1 MYIYLILIAAVI
13 VALTYY
19 LIVSE
24 SLSNIFLKKTNKLE
38 EQLNLS
44 YVFLNLKKI
53 LFIYFILLF
62 LIFSSVLLIFQF
74 SVIYIFAV
82 IFFLILPFLLIKKFK
97 KIQIEKMEQQ
107 LPDALMLIS
116 GGLKSGASLSTALF
130 QLTHECLPP
139 LKNEIALIIKEQKV
153 GLPLND
159 ALFNFQ
165 QRMPINS
172 VVLMT
177 TSIRIALETGGEL
190 AETLTKAAET
200 LRQINQSE
208 GKIKALTAQGK
219 MQAWVVGLMPIALI
233 LVLSQMEPEAMEKLW
248 STPAGWIALTGITLF
263 EVMGM
268 IFIRKIVNIDV

>member
-13 VALTYY
+13 VFLTYY
-19 LIVSE
+19 LIVSDGIT
-24 SLSNIFLKKTNKLE
+24 SVFLRKTSKLE

-53 LFIYFILLF
+53 LFLYFLLLIIIFAAIFF
-62 LIFSSVLLIFQF
+62 LFKFSVL
-74 SVIYIFAV
+74 YIFAA
-82 IFFLILPFLLIKKFK
+82 IFLAILPFIIIKKFK
-97 KIQIEKMEQQ
+97 KQQLEKIEQQ
-107 LPDALMLIS
+107 LPDALMLIA
-116 GGLKSGASLSTALF
+116 GGLRSGASLSTALF
-130 QLTHECLPP
+130 QLTNECLPP
-139 LKNEIALIIKEQKV
+139 LKNEIAFIIKEQKV
-153 GLPLND
+153 GLPLSD
-159 ALFNFQ
+159 ALLNFQ
-165 QRMPINS
+165 KRMPINA

-233 LVLSQMEPEAMEKLW
+233 FVLCQMEPEAMDKLW
-248 STPAGWIALTGITLF
+248 STPAGWIALTGILIF
-263 EVMGM
+263 EVFGM
-268 IFIRKIVNIDV
+268 IFIRKIVDIDV

>member
-62 LIFSSVLLIFQF
+62 LILGSVLLIFQF

-97 KIQIEKMEQQ
+97 KIQIEKMDQQ

-153 GLPLND
+153 GLPLNE

-233 LVLSQMEPEAMEKLW
+233 LVLNQMEPEAMDKLW
-248 STPAGWIALTGITLF
+248 STTAGWIALTGIALF

>member
-13 VALTYY
+13 VFLTYY

-24 SLSNIFLKKTNKLE
+24 GVTSVFLRKTSKLE

-53 LFIYFILLF
+53 LFLYFLLLIIIFAAIFF
-62 LIFSSVLLIFQF
+62 LFKFSVL
-74 SVIYIFAV
+74 YIFAA
-82 IFFLILPFLLIKKFK
+82 IFLAILPFIIINRFK
-97 KIQIEKMEQQ
+97 KQQLEKIEQQ
-107 LPDALMLIS
+107 LPDALMLIA
-116 GGLKSGASLSTALF
+116 GGLRSGASLSTALF
-130 QLTHECLPP
+130 QLTNECLPP
-139 LKNEIALIIKEQKV
+139 LKNEIAFIIKEQKV
-153 GLPLND
+153 GLPLSD
-159 ALFNFQ
+159 ALLNFQ
-165 QRMPINS
+165 KRMPINA

-233 LVLSQMEPEAMEKLW
+233 FVLCQMEPEAMDKLW
-248 STPAGWIALTGITLF
+248 STPAGWIALTGILIF
-263 EVMGM
+263 EVFGM
-268 IFIRKIVNIDV
+268 IFIRKIVDIDV

>member
-248 STPAGWIALTGITLF
+248 STPAGWIALTGIALF

>member
-62 LIFSSVLLIFQF
+62 LILGSVLLIFQF

-97 KIQIEKMEQQ
+97 KIQIEKMDQQ

-153 GLPLND
+153 GLPLNE

-200 LRQINQSE
+200 LRQINQTE

-233 LVLSQMEPEAMEKLW
+233 LVLSQMEPEAMDKLW
-248 STPAGWIALTGITLF
+248 STPAGWIALTGIALF

>member
-1 MYIYLILIAAVI
+1 MD
-13 VALTYY
+13 
-19 LIVSE
+19 
-24 SLSNIFLKKTNKLE
+24 
-38 EQLNLS
+38 
-44 YVFLNLKKI
+44 
-53 LFIYFILLF
+53 
-62 LIFSSVLLIFQF
+62 
-74 SVIYIFAV
+74 
-82 IFFLILPFLLIKKFK
+82 
-97 KIQIEKMEQQ
+97 QQ

-153 GLPLND
+153 GLPLNE

-200 LRQINQSE
+200 LRQINQTE

-233 LVLSQMEPEAMEKLW
+233 LVLSQMEPEAMDKLW
-248 STPAGWIALTGITLF
+248 STPAGWIALTGIALF

>member
-62 LIFSSVLLIFQF
+62 LILGSVLLIFQF

-97 KIQIEKMEQQ
+97 KIQIEKMDQQ

-153 GLPLND
+153 GLPLNE

-233 LVLSQMEPEAMEKLW
+233 LVLNQMEPEAMDKLW
-248 STPAGWIALTGITLF
+248 STPAGWIALTGIALF

>member
-13 VALTYY
+13 VFLTYY
-19 LIVSE
+19 LIVSDGIT
-24 SLSNIFLKKTNKLE
+24 SVFLRKTSKLE

-53 LFIYFILLF
+53 LFLYFLLLIIIFAAIFF
-62 LIFSSVLLIFQF
+62 LFKFSVL
-74 SVIYIFAV
+74 YIFAA
-82 IFFLILPFLLIKKFK
+82 IFLAILPFIIIKRFK
-97 KIQIEKMEQQ
+97 KQQLEKIEQQ
-107 LPDALMLIS
+107 LPDALMLIA
-116 GGLKSGASLSTALF
+116 GGLRSGASLSTALF
-130 QLTHECLPP
+130 QLTNECLPP
-139 LKNEIALIIKEQKV
+139 LKNEIAFIIKEQKV
-153 GLPLND
+153 GLPLSD
-159 ALFNFQ
+159 ALLNFQ
-165 QRMPINS
+165 KRMPINA

-233 LVLSQMEPEAMEKLW
+233 FVLCQMEPEAMDKLW
-248 STPAGWIALTGITLF
+248 STPAGWIALTGILIF
-263 EVMGM
+263 EVFGM
-268 IFIRKIVNIDV
+268 IFIRKIVDIDV

>member
-13 VALTYY
+13 VFLTYY
-19 LIVSE
+19 LIVSDGIT
-24 SLSNIFLKKTNKLE
+24 SVFLRKTSKLE

-53 LFIYFILLF
+53 LFLYFLLLIIIFAAIFF
-62 LIFSSVLLIFQF
+62 LFKFSVL
-74 SVIYIFAV
+74 YIFAA
-82 IFFLILPFLLIKKFK
+82 IFLAILPFIIIKRFK
-97 KIQIEKMEQQ
+97 KQQLEKIEQQ
-107 LPDALMLIS
+107 LPDALMLIA
-116 GGLKSGASLSTALF
+116 GGLRSGASLSTALF
-130 QLTHECLPP
+130 QLTNECLPP
-139 LKNEIALIIKEQKV
+139 LKNEIAFIIKEQKV
-153 GLPLND
+153 GLPLSD
-159 ALFNFQ
+159 ALLNFQ
-165 QRMPINS
+165 KRMPINA

-233 LVLSQMEPEAMEKLW
+233 FVLCQMEPEAMDKLW
-248 STPAGWIALTGITLF
+248 STPAGWIALTGILVF
-263 EVMGM
+263 EVFGM
-268 IFIRKIVNIDV
+268 IFIRKIVDIDV

>member
-1 MYIYLILIAAVI
+1 MYIYLILIAAVM

-53 LFIYFILLF
+53 LFIYFILLLLF
-62 LIFSSVLLIFQF
+62 FSSVLLIFKF
-74 SVIYIFAV
+74 SVIYIFAA
-82 IFFLILPFLLIKKFK
+82 IFFSILPFLLIKRFK
-97 KIQIEKMEQQ
+97 KIQVEKMEQQ

-219 MQAWVVGLMPIALI
+219 MQAWVVGLMPIGLI
-233 LVLSQMEPEAMEKLW
+233 LVLCQMEPEAMDKLW
-248 STPAGWIALTGITLF
+248 STPAGWIALTGIALF

>member
-1 MYIYLILIAAVI
+1 MYIYLILIAAVMI
-13 VALTYY
+13 ALTYY

-38 EQLNLS
+38 EQLNIS

-53 LFIYFILLF
+53 LFIYFILLI
-62 LIFSSVLLIFQF
+62 LIFGSVLLIFQF
-74 SVIYIFAV
+74 SVIYIFAA
-82 IFFLILPFLLIKKFK
+82 IFFLILPFLLIRRFK

-116 GGLKSGASLSTALF
+116 GGLRSGASLSTALF

-172 VVLMT
+172 VILMT

-233 LVLSQMEPEAMEKLW
+233 LVLSQMEPEAMDKLW
-248 STPAGWIALTGITLF
+248 STPAGWIALTGIALF

-268 IFIRKIVNIDV
+268 IVIKKIVNIDV

>member
-24 SLSNIFLKKTNKLE
+24 SLSQIFLKKTNKLE

-44 YVFLNLKKI
+44 YIFLNLKRI
-53 LFIYFILLF
+53 LFIYF
-62 LIFSSVLLIFQF
+62 VLLIVTLSSILLVFKF
-74 SVIYIFAV
+74 SVIYILVA
-82 IFFLILPFLLIKKFK
+82 IFFSILPFLLIKRFK
-97 KIQIEKMEQQ
+97 KVQVEKMEQQ

-116 GGLKSGASLSTALF
+116 GGLRSGASLSTSLF

-139 LKNEIALIIKEQKV
+139 LKNEIGLIIKEQKV

-159 ALFNFQ
+159 ALLNFQ
-165 QRMPINS
+165 KRMPINS

-219 MQAWVVGLMPIALI
+219 MQAWVVGLMPIGLI
-233 LVLSQMEPEAMEKLW
+233 LVLCQMEPEAMDKLW
-248 STPAGWIALTGITLF
+248 STPAGWIALAGIALF

>member
-62 LIFSSVLLIFQF
+62 LILGSVLLIFQF

-97 KIQIEKMEQQ
+97 KIQIEKMDQQ

-233 LVLSQMEPEAMEKLW
+233 LVLSQMEPEAMDKLW
-248 STPAGWIALTGITLF
+248 STPAGWIALTGIALF

>member
-13 VALTYY
+13 VFLTYY
-19 LIVSE
+19 LIVSD
-24 SLSNIFLKKTNKLE
+24 SITSVFLRKTSKLE

-53 LFIYFILLF
+53 LFLYFLLLIIIFAAIFF
-62 LIFSSVLLIFQF
+62 LFKFSVL
-74 SVIYIFAV
+74 YIFAV
-82 IFFLILPFLLIKKFK
+82 IFLAILPFIIIKRFK
-97 KIQIEKMEQQ
+97 KQQLEKIEQQ
-107 LPDALMLIS
+107 LPDALMLIA
-116 GGLKSGASLSTALF
+116 GGLRSGASLSTALF
-130 QLTHECLPP
+130 QLTNECLPP
-139 LKNEIALIIKEQKV
+139 LKNEIAFIIKEQKV
-153 GLPLND
+153 GLPLGD
-159 ALFNFQ
+159 ALLNFQ
-165 QRMPINS
+165 KRMPINA

-233 LVLSQMEPEAMEKLW
+233 FVLCQMEPEAMDKLW
-248 STPAGWIALTGITLF
+248 STPAGWIALTGILIF
-263 EVMGM
+263 EVFGM
-268 IFIRKIVNIDV
+268 IFIRKIVDIDV

>member
-24 SLSNIFLKKTNKLE
+24 SLSQIFLKKTNKLE

-44 YVFLNLKKI
+44 YIFLNLKRI
-53 LFIYFILLF
+53 LFIYF
-62 LIFSSVLLIFQF
+62 VLLIVTLSSILLVFKF
-74 SVIYIFAV
+74 SVIYILVA
-82 IFFLILPFLLIKKFK
+82 IFFSILPFLLIKRFK
-97 KIQIEKMEQQ
+97 KVQVEKMEQQ

-116 GGLKSGASLSTALF
+116 GGVRSGASLSTALF

-139 LKNEIALIIKEQKV
+139 LKNEIGLIIKEQKV

-159 ALFNFQ
+159 ALLNFQ
-165 QRMPINS
+165 KRIPINS

-219 MQAWVVGLMPIALI
+219 MQAWVVGLMPIGLI
-233 LVLSQMEPEAMEKLW
+233 LVLCQMEPEAMDKLW
-248 STPAGWIALTGITLF
+248 STPAGWIALAGIALF